1 MVAVRSD
8 ESARPRE
15 PAWIAGVSL
24 FPRLPWSDDARVA
37 LRPAAVYDE
46 LSRGPARTAFL
57 ERPLLFSF
65 LLGLVLALTTAGRPT
80 LRLVLGGALAFG
92 FIPAL
97 QIASIALSGAAFGRS
112 GIPLLRAIDLHFLG
126 YLPWT
131 VWLLFV
137 AAFASFTS
145 PEREHLLWAVIL
157 WSVAVPILWSR
168 VIGWHFFR
176 RVLGMGVP
184 GALAALLVQ
193 IAIVWGSIL
202 VFFLFSGQL
211 EPRILSGH

>member
-65 LLGLVLALTTAGRPT
+65 L

>member
-57 ERPLLFSF
+57 ER
-65 LLGLVLALTTAGRPT
+65 
-80 LRLVLGGALAFG
+80 
-92 FIPAL
+92 
-97 QIASIALSGAAFGRS
+97 
-112 GIPLLRAIDLHFLG
+112 PLLRAIDLHFLG

>member
-97 QIASIALSGAAFGRS
+97 QIASIALSGAAFGRR

-145 PEREHLLWAVIL
+145 PEREHLLWAV
-157 WSVAVPILWSR
+157 ILWSR